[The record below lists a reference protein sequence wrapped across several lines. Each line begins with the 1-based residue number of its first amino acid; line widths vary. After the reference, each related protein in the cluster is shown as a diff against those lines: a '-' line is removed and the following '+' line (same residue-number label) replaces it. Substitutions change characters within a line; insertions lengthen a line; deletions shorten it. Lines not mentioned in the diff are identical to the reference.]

1 MLSKTSLT
9 SIHDQPND
17 KLAQANSLRISFVV
31 DIRKLSVGV
40 FFANG
45 KPKTN
50 FLSWGLIYHSLA
62 LLWWCFKVLF
72 VIVVTYIEQKEEE
85 KLDSF
90 FLLWKNQKENFVLFE
105 SE

>member
-1 MLSKTSLT
+1 M
-9 SIHDQPND
+9 
-17 KLAQANSLRISFVV
+17 
-31 DIRKLSVGV
+31 DIRTLSVVV

-45 KPKTN
+45 KPKTS
-50 FLSWGLIYHSLA
+50 FLVGLIYHSLA
-62 LLWWCFKVLF
+62 LLWWCCFKVLF
-72 VIVVTYIEQKEEE
+72 VIVVTYIELKEEE